1 MKVRK
6 INENMFAGGMFG
18 PGADFT
24 LSPAS
29 FNVQGSSTGYYYAI
43 RHFDDTLQ
51 QKQDYNPEEYYIY
64 PGCMVRGVGYNNSD
78 KHYTGKV
85 YRIVK
90 DIKGEIIALYILS
103 SKTSKF
109 VTIRADD
116 NLELLLPKEP
126 DTVQPYLMT
135 TSNDMVLSDIK

>member
-1 MKVRK
+1 
-6 INENMFAGGMFG
+6 MFAGGMFG

-51 QKQDYNPEEYYIY
+51 QKQDYNPKEYYIY
-64 PGCMVRGVGYNNSD
+64 AGCMVRGVGYNNPD

-103 SKTSKF
+103 SKPSKF